1 MRRSFG
7 PKMGGGGGAGGGGM
21 IKTVHR
27 AVRAGIGGGELYS
40 HTATRTTGN
49 RNHPTLSLTSN
60 TNPSSPPCSYLNH
73 PATETPPHKWAFT
86 ASPAASEEFD
96 WEYIDDGGSDGDG
109 VKGFYDDLV
118 FGGVPS
124 QEEVHHAVSSLH
136 EVLEPVS
143 FAQLMKNRRIDDDEG
158 VEMSSSPT
166 SFQKDGFELDW
177 TEPSMQLC
185 HSTSALQVPSSDK
198 VFDAFHLLQTEPSV
212 QRMVISL
219 SSDKAVWD
227 AVMNNEAVRE
237 LRESV
242 KEDKSIYDGLED
254 GANDSNP
261 VAQVLRWIFAN
272 TKDRVIE
279 IVEKITKVVN
289 ELVRPMSK
297 DEKPKGGLDSFD
309 EKLRSSFF
317 LSIVVL
323 LIVIVSRSG
332 KC

>member
-1 MRRSFG
+1 MLDR
-7 PKMGGGGGAGGGGM
+7 
-21 IKTVHR
+21 
-27 AVRAGIGGGELYS
+27 
-40 HTATRTTGN
+40 
-49 RNHPTLSLTSN
+49 LS
-60 TNPSSPPCSYLNH
+60 SS
-73 PATETPPHKWAFT
+73 PHKWGFT
-86 ASPAASEEFD
+86 AASEEFD

-109 VKGFYDDLV
+109 VKGFYDDVV
-118 FGGVPS
+118 FGSVPS

-143 FAQLMKNRRIDDDEG
+143 FAQLIKNCRIDDDDG
-158 VEMSSSPT
+158 VETSSSPT
-166 SFQKDGFELDW
+166 SCHNDGFELDW
-177 TEPSMQLC
+177 TEPSMKLC
-185 HSTSALQVPSSDK
+185 YSTSALQVPSSDK

-242 KEDKSIYDGLED
+242 KEDKSIYDGLLED
-254 GANDSNP
+254 GADDSNP
-261 VAQVLRWIFAN
+261 VTQVLRWIFAN